1 MPSPNCSVL
10 SPQTNRVPGQRDVR
24 SHSSTERQFSLLPA
38 CPSFLSESRPA
49 FPSLGAGVALQCTNT
64 PACPQHAVGEKLEL
78 AVPEPQKISS
88 APETLGEQYCPQGR
102 VLMVDQTR
110 APIAEVGQ

>member
-10 SPQTNRVPGQRDVR
+10 SPQANRVPGQRDLG
-24 SHSSTERQFSLLPA
+24 SHSNTDCQFSLLPV

-64 PACPQHAVGEKLEL
+64 PACPQHAAGEKLKL
-78 AVPEPQKISS
+78 AVLRPQKISS
-88 APETLGEQYCPQGR
+88 APETSGG
-102 VLMVDQTR
+102 
-110 APIAEVGQ
+110 